1 MIAYHGDPKQKT
13 KILAQLRRHAKADQ
27 LVKGQY
33 WEAGKGCAVGCTI
46 YSGNHAEYEPRF
58 GIPRELAHLE
68 DRIFERLDNGDSQK
82 WPIRFMSAIKPG
94 ADLSGVWPDF
104 AVWLL
109 TDPAAGVLRFAK
121 ADRTRKSIQ
130 AVADLYTQRVWKG
143 DARWSTARTEARA
156 ACLTLLAADAARS
169 AAAAARSAADDAPS
183 AAADAAYAADANAA
197 AAAAAA
203 ARKRFW
209 RTASDKLLTLLAAAP
224 LARSAA

>member
-13 KILAQLRRHAKADQ
+13 KILSQLRRHAKADQ
-27 LVKGQY
+27 LVKGKY
-33 WEAGKGCAVGCTI
+33 REAGKGCAVGCTI
-46 YSGNHAEYEPRF
+46 HNGNHAEYEPRF

-130 AVADLYTQRVWKG
+130 AVADLYAQRVPKR
-143 DARWSTARTEARA
+143 DARWSMARIEARA
-156 ACLTLLAADAARS
+156 AADASADADASAS
-169 AAAAARSAADDAPS
+169 AAAYAAAYAYAYAS
-183 AAADAAYAADANAA
+183 ADAAYAYADAAYAYASADADAADAAPFYRAA
-197 AAAAAA
+197 ADCI
-203 ARKRFW
+203 RRLCEVK
-209 RTASDKLLTLLAAAP
+209 
-224 LARSAA
+224 